1 MESIWNKKSWQLP
14 WLSCSMGYIIPCWCV
29 WKFRDKCIK
38 IYELD
43 PAHFLSAPGLAW
55 QACFKK
61 TEVKLE
67 LLTDIDMLLMF
78 EEGTRGVISQA
89 IYKCA
94 KANNEYMNNYDKNII
109 TSYLMYLEA
118 DNLYGRAMSQ
128 KRPVDGFKWVKSL
141 SQFNEDFIKNYH
153 ENSNMGYFLEVD
165 VEYPKKIFNLHKDLP
180 SLPERKKN
188 WKGKKT
194 CL

>member
-1 MESIWNKKSWQLP
+1 M
-14 WLSCSMGYIIPCWCV
+14 
-29 WKFRDKCIK
+29 
-38 IYELD
+38 
-43 PAHFLSAPGLAW
+43 SAPGLAW
-55 QACFKK
+55 QACLKK

-89 IYKCA
+89 IYECA

-109 TSYLMYLEA
+109 T
-118 DNLYGRAMSQ
+118 MSQ
-128 KRPVDGFKWVKSL
+128 KGPVDGFKWVKSL

-180 SLPERKKN
+180 SLSERKKN

>member
-1 MESIWNKKSWQLP
+1 
-14 WLSCSMGYIIPCWCV
+14 
-29 WKFRDKCIK
+29 
-38 IYELD
+38 
-43 PAHFLSAPGLAW
+43 
-55 QACFKK
+55 
-61 TEVKLE
+61 
-67 LLTDIDMLLMF
+67 MLLMF

-109 TSYLMYLEA
+109 TSYLMYLDA

-194 CL
+194 CLQYRRQKRICCSHKTKLWFKAKSQSKIKKGTQSNSI